1 MAKKGLLSSAAAYCA
16 RLTQKS
22 QSNFYYAFLF
32 LPRERRAALE
42 AVYAYCR
49 LVDDV
54 VDEAASPAEKLAGI
68 ERWRRE
74 LDAIFGEA
82 SGASRGASRE
92 AVPSG
97 MPASIDDGTLEHP
110 VSSRL
115 REAVRRF
122 DIRREDL
129 EAVIDG
135 CAMDIEKTRYA
146 DWDELR
152 LYCYRVASAV
162 GLMCIQIFGY
172 PADETKRVRE
182 YAIDL
187 GIALQLTNILRDV
200 AEDAR
205 RGRIYL
211 PQEDLH
217 AFGVTEEEL
226 TSPDAHAGRSDAFL
240 RLMRFEAARA
250 RAHYLRARAAI
261 GERTKRQLVI
271 AEIMGDIYYAIL
283 CRLEESNFDVFG
295 PRLGVRRRQK
305 MAIAL
310 RNFAQAKLAP
320 FMSISAGNAID
331 DDMSSGT

>member
-1 MAKKGLLSSAAAYCA
+1 MPNQSFISTAVAYFVK
-16 RLTQKS
+16 LTQKS
-22 QSNFYYAFLF
+22 QSNFYYAFIF
-32 LPRERRAALE
+32 LPKERREALE
-42 AVYAYCR
+42 AIYAYCR

-54 VDEAASPAEKLAGI
+54 VDEEAPVETKRAGI

-74 LDAIFGEA
+74 LDSVYGDA
-82 SGASRGASRE
+82 
-92 AVPSG
+92 P
-97 MPASIDDGTLEHP
+97 TEHP
-110 VSSRL
+110 VSLQL

-122 DIRREDL
+122 DIRREDM

-146 DWDELR
+146 SLTELR

-172 PADETKRVRE
+172 PPDQEKQVRE

-187 GIALQLTNILRDV
+187 GIALQLTNIIRDV

-211 PQEDLH
+211 PAEDLR
-217 AFGVTEEEL
+217 AFGVAETEL
-226 TSPDAHAGRSDAFL
+226 TEPDETSAHGGRTEAF
-240 RLMRFEAARA
+240 RRMMRYQAARA

-261 GERTKRQLVI
+261 GEQTRRQLVI
-271 AEIMGDIYYAIL
+271 AEIMGDIYYALL
-283 CRLEESNFDVFG
+283 CRLEESHFEVFG
-295 PRLGVRRRQK
+295 DRVTVRRRDK

-310 RNFAQAKLAP
+310 RNFAQAKLYP
-320 FMSISAGNAID
+320 G
-331 DDMSSGT
+331 G